1 MCLGQELGSL
11 QLASAAKQ
19 LFVIRLHEDSC
30 YFARVNTLNTEY
42 DFVAI
47 VDFLPEADQ
56 KKFQLAQKLH
66 RYLGKNGVEQN
77 CLSCKTRSG
86 FLAALQWLA
95 SESKKGRKFLIHFIG
110 HGETTGLC
118 MPDGTTVSWGNISK
132 FLGRLDKDT
141 IAHSVLNMT
150 CCWGIHAIKLADNL
164 SLDTCFFGVLGPAI
178 PITFQEGYKINTK
191 IYKKMFDGMPIN
203 QILREV
209 NREFGRD
216 ILFGITAE
224 GYKFLKNK

>member
-1 MCLGQELGSL
+1 MFRFQ
-11 QLASAAKQ
+11 
-19 LFVIRLHEDSC
+19 RDSC
-30 YFARVNTLNTEY
+30 HSLYVSTLDTEY
-42 DFVAI
+42 DFVAV
-47 VDFLPEADQ
+47 VDFLPEADR
-56 KKFQLAQKLH
+56 KRFQLAQKLL
-66 RYLGKNGVEQN
+66 RYLAKNGIEQN
-77 CLSCKTRSG
+77 CLSCNTRLG

-95 SESKKGRKFLIHFIG
+95 AESKKGRKFLIHFIG

-118 MPDGTTVSWGNISK
+118 MPDGTTVSWRNISR
-132 FLGRLDKDT
+132 FLGRIDKDT

-150 CCWGIHAIKLADNL
+150 CCWGINAIKLADHL

-178 PITFQEGYKINTK
+178 PISFHQGYKINAK

-224 GYKFLKNK
+224 GYKILKDK